1 MIQEFIDKVS
11 DKIVDYLRENKTQD
25 MQEVKHIISLHFS
38 DGLDN
43 MFYGEDERIVA
54 KMEELTKE
62 RAAVYTSSKRNAQI
76 NAELMKLSQQR
87 KNIRKKAA
95 EVKDASQFVR
105 LIRFLRHNY
114 SDVLDA
120 FYENEPKQ
128 KPFRKLNLN

>member
-1 MIQEFIDKVS
+1 MIQDFIDNVS
-11 DKIVDYLRENKTQD
+11 DKVIDYLRENKTQD

-43 MFYGEDERIVA
+43 MLHGEDEKIVA

-62 RAAVYTSSKRNAQI
+62 MTAIYTSSKRNAQI

-95 EVKDASQFVR
+95 EIKDASQFVR
-105 LIRFLRHNY
+105 LIRFLRNNHSNI
-114 SDVLDA
+114 LDA

-128 KPFRKLNLN
+128 KPFKKFNLN